1 VTVASRWLI
10 DLAFA
15 ASSGREL
22 HPLKTSAFHGALL
35 RQLSLFYSDPPCYDY
50 ALTRVLCL
58 RLTLER
64 DRRGVCFADF
74 TGFKEGASDEE
85 SSWKSV
91 IDPISSVRNDRR

>member
-1 VTVASRWLI
+1 MTVASRWLI

-35 RQLSLFYSDPPCYDY
+35 RQLSLFTPILPVTITPSQEFC
-50 ALTRVLCL
+50 ACGSHLSETI
-58 RLTLER
+58 
-64 DRRGVCFADF
+64 GVCFADF